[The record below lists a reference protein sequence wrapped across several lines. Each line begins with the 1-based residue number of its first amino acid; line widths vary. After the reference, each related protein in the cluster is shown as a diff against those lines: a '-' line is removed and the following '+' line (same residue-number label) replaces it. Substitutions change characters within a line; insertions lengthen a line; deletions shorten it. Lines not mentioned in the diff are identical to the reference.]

1 MIAELDV
8 LPALVDDDLELHL
21 LERTFG
27 MPGRVPT
34 YKYEMRVA
42 GQRVGTATLRIG
54 MNEYLERYAGHIG
67 YGVDYDHRGKR
78 YATRSCLLL
87 FQVARSHGMTTLW
100 ITCNPENVASRRTCE
115 RLGGDLVD
123 IVDVP
128 PEVDLYREG
137 DRQKCRYRIRL

>member
-8 LPALVDDDLELHL
+8 LPVLADRELSLVLA
-21 LERTFG
+21 ERTFA
-27 MPGRVPT
+27 MPNRIPT
-34 YKYEMRVA
+34 YRFDMV
-42 GQRVGTATLRIG
+42 VGGERIGSATLRAG
-54 MNEYLERYAGHIG
+54 LNDYLERYAGQIG
-67 YGVDYDHRGKR
+67 YGVDFPFRGR
-78 YATRSCLLL
+78 HYAARSCQLMFHL
-87 FQVARSHGMTTLW
+87 ARCLHMTTLW

-115 RLGGDLVD
+115 IIGGELVD

>member
-8 LPALVDDDLELHL
+8 LPVLADHELSLVLA
-21 LERTFG
+21 ERTFA
-27 MPGRVPT
+27 MPYRVPT
-34 YKYEMRVA
+34 YRFDMKVEGARI
-42 GQRVGTATLRIG
+42 GSATLRVG
-54 MNEYLERYAGHIG
+54 HNEYLERYAGHIG
-67 YGVDYDHRGKR
+67 YGVEYGFRGRR
-78 YATRSCLLL
+78 YAARSCQLMFHL
-87 FQVARSHGMTTLW
+87 ARCFHMTALW

-115 RLGGDLVD
+115 IVGGEMVD

>member
-8 LPALVDDDLELHL
+8 LPVLADRELSLVLA
-21 LERTFG
+21 ERTFA
-27 MPGRVPT
+27 MPNRIPT
-34 YKYEMRVA
+34 YRFDMRVE
-42 GQRVGTATLRIG
+42 GERIGSATLRAG
-54 MNEYLERYAGHIG
+54 LNDYLERYAGQIG
-67 YGVDYDHRGKR
+67 YGVDYAFRGRR
-78 YATRSCLLL
+78 YAARSCHLL
-87 FQVARSHGMTTLW
+87 FHLARCLHMTSLW

-115 RLGGDLVD
+115 ILGGELVD